1 LNEALSYFKEKMITI
16 VIIMN
21 SGQQSVIIKFF
32 KSHIVTF
39 SKGQV
44 WSGVTLHRQFVEWI
58 TCNPSNRMSKFCVM
72 FPKSDAGN
80 RKTKVFLKMFL
91 DDVLKLKKNCNTKK
105 YWVKN
110 KLEADRLNLC
120 LQSLK

>member
-1 LNEALSYFKEKMITI
+1 
-16 VIIMN
+16 
-21 SGQQSVIIKFF
+21 
-32 KSHIVTF
+32 
-39 SKGQV
+39 
-44 WSGVTLHRQFVEWI
+44 
-58 TCNPSNRMSKFCVM
+58 M